1 MECTKSHGKLTNFK
15 AGMLLQQQ
23 LDLFNSLPNKPYCMD
38 DKPGFMLIRSKAI
51 AVKKPYIQVNSPM
64 TTIYFVFDD
73 DKEDS
78 ALSWF
83 DRNLP
88 APFWTTQNP
97 ENGHCHHCYKLE
109 IPLHTSEF
117 SSIKAIK
124 YAQAVYYAYALKMGA
139 DLSYSQ
145 LITKNPLHPQ
155 WRTTYWTKQA
165 YSLDYLADFV
175 DLPKKLPKKLE
186 VVGLGRNVTMF
197 EKGRH
202 WAYKAIRDYM
212 HHNSNHEWERAVKAQ
227 LEAINS
233 TFEQPLPYSEVK
245 ATAKSIARW
254 VWQRFSY
261 GEFSAIQAK
270 RGAKGASKG
279 GAVRSA
285 QYEPL
290 RQKAMELKEQ
300 GLNNTQIGKQLG
312 VDRKTVRRW
321 LGVGQCP
328 ISDDSLRGVFV
339 RGRQLN
345 SN

>member
-1 MECTKSHGKLTNFK
+1 MEIAKSHDKLTNFK
-15 AGMLLQQQ
+15 AGMLSQQQ
-23 LDLFNSLPNKPYCMD
+23 LDLFQSLPRRPYCMD
-38 DKPGFMLIRSKAI
+38 EKPGYMLIRSKAI
-51 AVKKPYIQVNSPM
+51 AIKKPYLQVNSPT

-83 DRNLP
+83 DSNLP
-88 APFWTTQNP
+88 KPFWTTQNP
-97 ENGHCHHCYKLE
+97 DNGHCHHCYKLE

-124 YAQAVYYAYALKMGA
+124 YAQAVYYAYALKLGA

-197 EKGRH
+197 EKGRR
-202 WAYKAIRDYM
+202 WAYTAIRDYL
-212 HHNSNHEWERAVKAQ
+212 HHSSSHDWERAVKSH

-233 TFEQPLPYSEVK
+233 GFEQPLPYSEVK

-270 RGAKGASKG
+270 RGAKGGKKG
-279 GAVRSA
+279 GAIRSA
-285 QYEPL
+285 QYVDK
-290 RQKAMELKEQ
+290 RNQAKQMHEQ
-300 GLNNTQIGKQLG
+300 GMSIKA
-312 VDRKTVRRW
+312 
-321 LGVGQCP
+321 
-328 ISDDSLRGVFV
+328 ISETLEVHR
-339 RGRQLN
+339 N
-345 SN
+345 SVSAWIR

>member
-1 MECTKSHGKLTNFK
+1 MECTKSHDTLTNFK
-15 AGMLLQQQ
+15 SELLSKQQ
-23 LDLFNSLPNKPYCMD
+23 LDLFESLPKRPYCMD
-38 DKPGFMLIRSKAI
+38 EKPGYMVIRSKAI
-51 AVKKPYIQVNSPM
+51 AVKKPYIQVNPPV

-73 DKEDS
+73 DKNDA

-83 DRNLP
+83 DSNLP
-88 APFWTTQNP
+88 APYWTTQNP
-97 ENGHCHHCYKLE
+97 ENGHAHICYKLE

-155 WRTTYWTKQA
+155 HRTTYWTKQA

-197 EKGRH
+197 EKGRR
-202 WAYKAIRDYM
+202 WAYTAIRDYM
-212 HHNSNHEWERAVKAQ
+212 HHHSSSAWEHAVKTH

-233 TFEQPLPYSEVK
+233 TFEPPLPHSEVK
-245 ATAKSIARW
+245 ATAKSIAKW

-261 GEFSAIQAK
+261 GDFSEIQAK
-270 RGAKGASKG
+270 RGAKGGKKG
-279 GAVRSA
+279 GIVRSA
-285 QYEPL
+285 QYAEL
-290 RQKAMELKEQ
+290 RIQAKLMHEQ
-300 GLNNTQIGKQLG
+300 GMNKTQIAKHLG
-312 VDRKTVRRW
+312 VTRMTIINW
-321 LGVGQCP
+321 LGV
-328 ISDDSLRGVFV
+328 
-339 RGRQLN
+339 
-345 SN
+345 

>member
-1 MECTKSHGKLTNFK
+1 MEIAKSHDKLTNFK
-15 AGMLLQQQ
+15 AGMLSQQQ
-23 LDLFNSLPNKPYCMD
+23 LDLFQSLPRRPYCMD
-38 DKPGFMLIRSKAI
+38 EKPGYMLIRSKAI
-51 AVKKPYIQVNSPM
+51 AIKKPYLQVNSPL

-83 DRNLP
+83 DSNLP
-88 APFWTTQNP
+88 KPFWTTQNP

-124 YAQAVYYAYALKMGA
+124 YAHAVYYAYALKLGA

-186 VVGLGRNVTMF
+186 VVALGRNVTMF
-197 EKGRH
+197 EKGRR
-202 WAYKAIRDYM
+202 WAYTAVRDYL
-212 HHNSNHEWERAVKAQ
+212 HHNSSLEWERAVRAQ
-227 LEAINS
+227 IEAINAG
-233 TFEQPLPYSEVK
+233 FEVPLPYSEVK

-270 RGAKGASKG
+270 RGAKGCKKG
-279 GAVRSA
+279 GVSRSA
-285 QYEPL
+285 QYEPK
-290 RQKAMELKEQ
+290 RKQAQELKAQ
-300 GLNNTQIGKQLG
+300 GINNTQIAKQLG
-312 VDRKTVRRW
+312 VHRNSVNTW
-321 LGVGQCP
+321 LK
-328 ISDDSLRGVFV
+328 
-339 RGRQLN
+339 
-345 SN
+345 

>member
-1 MECTKSHGKLTNFK
+1 MESTKSHDKLTNFK
-15 AGMLLQQQ
+15 AGMLSQQQ
-23 LDLFNSLPNKPYCMD
+23 LDLFQSLPRRPYCMD
-38 DKPGFMLIRSKAI
+38 EKPGYMLIRSKAI
-51 AVKKPYIQVNSPM
+51 AIKKPYIQVNPPV

-73 DKEDS
+73 DKNDA

-83 DRNLP
+83 DSNLP
-88 APFWTTQNP
+88 APYWTTQNP
-97 ENGHCHHCYKLE
+97 ENGHAHICYKLE

-117 SSIKAIK
+117 SSVKAIK

-155 WRTTYWTKQA
+155 HRTTYWTDRA

-197 EKGRH
+197 EKGRR
-202 WAYKAIRDYM
+202 WAYRAVRDYL
-212 HHNSNHEWERAVKAQ
+212 HHSSSSVWEHAVKTH

-233 TFEQPLPYSEVK
+233 TFEPPLPHSEVK
-245 ATAKSIARW
+245 ATAKSIAKW

-270 RGAKGASKG
+270 RGAKGGKKG
-279 GAVRSA
+279 GIVRSA
-285 QYEPL
+285 QYAEL
-290 RQKAMELKEQ
+290 RIQAKLMHEQ
-300 GLNNTQIGKQLG
+300 GMSIK
-312 VDRKTVRRW
+312 V
-321 LGVGQCP
+321 
-328 ISDDSLRGVFV
+328 ISETLEVHR
-339 RGRQLN
+339 N
-345 SN
+345 SISAWIR

>member
-1 MECTKSHGKLTNFK
+1 MEIAKNYT
-15 AGMLLQQQ
+15 QQQ

-38 DKPGFMLIRSKAI
+38 EKPGYMLIRSKAI
-51 AVKKPYIQVNSPM
+51 AVKKPYIQVNSPV

-73 DKEDS
+73 DKNDA

-83 DRNLP
+83 DSNLP
-88 APFWTTQNP
+88 APYWTTQNP
-97 ENGHCHHCYKLE
+97 ENGHAHICYKLE

-124 YAQAVYYAYALKMGA
+124 YAQAVYYAYALKLGA

-155 WRTTYWTKQA
+155 HRTTHWTKQA

-197 EKGRH
+197 EKGRR
-202 WAYKAIRDYM
+202 WAYTAIRDYM
-212 HHNSNHEWERAVKAQ
+212 HHHSSSVWEQAVRAQ
-227 LEAINS
+227 IEAINS
-233 TFEQPLPYSEVK
+233 TFEPPLPHSEVK

-270 RGAKGASKG
+270 RGAKGCKKG
-279 GAVRSA
+279 GVSRSA
-285 QYEPL
+285 KYVEL
-290 RQKAMELKEQ
+290 RIQAKQLHDQ
-300 GLNNTQIGKQLG
+300 GMNNTQIAKQLN
-312 VDRKTVRRW
+312 VARMTVIRW
-321 LGVGQCP
+321 LGV
-328 ISDDSLRGVFV
+328 
-339 RGRQLN
+339 
-345 SN
+345 

>member
-1 MECTKSHGKLTNFK
+1 MRAVKNHNTLTNFK
-15 AGMLLQQQ
+15 AGMLSQQQ

-38 DKPGFMLIRSKAI
+38 EKPGYMLIRSKAI
-51 AVKKPYIQVNSPM
+51 AVKKPYLQVNSPL

-83 DRNLP
+83 DTNLP
-88 APFWTTQNP
+88 APYWTTQNP
-97 ENGHCHHCYKLE
+97 DNGHCHHCYKLE

-124 YAQAVYYAYALKMGA
+124 YAQAVYYAYALKLGA

-155 WRTTYWTKQA
+155 HRTTYWTKQA

-186 VVGLGRNVTMF
+186 MVGLGRNVTMF
-197 EKGRH
+197 ERGRH
-202 WAYKAIRDYM
+202 WAYTAIRDYM
-212 HHNSNHEWERAVKAQ
+212 HHHSSSVWEQAVKTH
-227 LEAINS
+227 LEAINAG
-233 TFEQPLPYSEVK
+233 FEVPLPYSEVK
-245 ATAKSIARW
+245 ATAKSIAKW

-270 RGAKGASKG
+270 RGAKGGKKG
-279 GAVRSA
+279 GIVRSA
-285 QYEPL
+285 QYAEL
-290 RQKAMELKEQ
+290 RIQAKLMHEQ
-300 GLNNTQIGKQLG
+300 GLTQVQIAQILNISTRTLRNWKSGK
-312 VDRKTVRRW
+312 
-321 LGVGQCP
+321 
-328 ISDDSLRGVFV
+328 
-339 RGRQLN
+339 
-345 SN
+345 

>member
-1 MECTKSHGKLTNFK
+1 MRAVKNHNTLTNFK
-15 AGMLLQQQ
+15 AGMLSQQQ

-38 DKPGFMLIRSKAI
+38 EKPGYMLIRSKAI
-51 AVKKPYIQVNSPM
+51 AVKKPYLQVNSPL

-83 DRNLP
+83 DENLP
-88 APFWTTQNP
+88 APYWTTQNP
-97 ENGHCHHCYKLE
+97 ENGHAHICYKLE

-124 YAQAVYYAYALKMGA
+124 YAQAVYYAYALKLGS

-155 WRTTYWTKQA
+155 HRTTYWTKQA

-186 VVGLGRNVTMF
+186 MVGLGRNVTMF

-202 WAYKAIRDYM
+202 WAYTAIRDYM
-212 HHNSNHEWERAVKAQ
+212 HHHSSSVWEQAVKTH
-227 LEAINS
+227 LEAINAG
-233 TFEQPLPYSEVK
+233 FEVPLPYSEVK
-245 ATAKSIARW
+245 ATAKSIAKW

-261 GEFSAIQAK
+261 GDFSEIQAK
-270 RGAKGASKG
+270 RGAKGGKKG
-279 GAVRSA
+279 GIVRSA
-285 QYEPL
+285 KYAEL
-290 RQKAMELKEQ
+290 RIQAKLMHEQ
-300 GLNNTQIGKQLG
+300 GMSIK
-312 VDRKTVRRW
+312 V
-321 LGVGQCP
+321 
-328 ISDDSLRGVFV
+328 ISETLEVHR
-339 RGRQLN
+339 N
-345 SN
+345 SISAWIR